1 MQIKF
6 SIDVP
11 IIIELLFIFF
21 NFFLILINT
30 NNNSIHQNKR
40 YYPMLR

>member
-21 NFFLILINT
+21 NFFNFD
-30 NNNSIHQNKR
+30 QYK
-40 YYPMLR
+40 